1 VASNSSTVNTKPA
14 RKPRTKPEP
23 LPVNYQPE
31 QHLYEIGIDEAGRG
45 PLFGPLCVAGV
56 VLPKDPSFDTT
67 YIRDSK
73 KLTKKK
79 LDEMYDCIRA
89 KALAYHVEFV
99 EPKVIDEINIR
110 EAVLKAMHT
119 CAVQCVEQ
127 LRNKPVEETTANT
140 ATNNTIPYFLCVDGN
155 DCPAVHVDEEVIPGK
170 AFTSGDN
177 TFAHIAAASI
187 LAKVS
192 RDRCILDLCEQY
204 PKLKEKYKMDNHKG
218 YGTKAHLDAIR
229 EFGITEL
236 HRKTFG
242 ICKTSACTP
251 MSELL

>member
-1 VASNSSTVNTKPA
+1 
-14 RKPRTKPEP
+14 
-23 LPVNYQPE
+23 VNYQPE

-56 VLPKDPSFDTT
+56 VLPKDGSVDTT
-67 YIRDSK
+67 SIRDSK

-79 LDEMYDCIRA
+79 LDEMYDYVRA

-127 LRNKPVEETTANT
+127 LRNKPVEETTDTTTTDTDTTTNT
-140 ATNNTIPYFLCVDGN
+140 NTIPYFLCVDGN